1 MTHANPSPA
10 RSRALLALTIGL
22 LAAMIGGAL
31 AQGLPIRAVQV
42 TGQANRDLKMLA
54 PVVRQQLVSQLGPR
68 YEPGARAGATL
79 VVNLTSVDFP
89 VDTDAGDF
97 FSFNGDVD
105 VLAGTIRLV
114 GPGGRTIT
122 AFPLQAQSGSVN
134 ASDEYQA
141 PTPARLNSIAYTYA
155 HWVVG
160 KL

>member
-1 MTHANPSPA
+1 MTERIRAPFLWA
-10 RSRALLALTIGL
+10 R
-22 LAAMIGGAL
+22 GAL
-31 AQGLPIRAVQV
+31 AGVLFAASAGVALGQGLPIRAVQV

-68 YEPGARAGATL
+68 YEPGVRGGATL

-89 VDTDAGDF
+89 VDTDGGDF
-97 FSFNGDVD
+97 VSFNGELD
-105 VLAGTIRLV
+105 VLTGTIRLI

-122 AFPLQAQSGSVN
+122 AFPLQAQSNSVN